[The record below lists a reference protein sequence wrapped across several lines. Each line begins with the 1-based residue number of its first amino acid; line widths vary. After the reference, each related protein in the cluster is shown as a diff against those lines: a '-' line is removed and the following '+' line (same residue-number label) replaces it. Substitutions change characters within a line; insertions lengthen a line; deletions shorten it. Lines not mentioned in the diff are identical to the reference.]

1 MQSVPTFMVMSVGK
15 VFTFKSSYIT
25 SLQMMLGEG
34 FGEIEDFGL
43 RRKQLCILLALEIAI
58 SIYPSRLI

>member
-43 RRKQLCILLALEIAI
+43 RTSQLSL
-58 SIYPSRLI
+58 